1 MSFEPL
7 FMYVP
12 LKILCEA
19 IKTTYR
25 DESGC
30 WAILYD
36 GYIAGDGRQV
46 ICEDSVDALN
56 KVLATVHPVYTPEE
70 EPDFIAGKPNYKKYK
85 NWDTYKVLRM
95 LNID

>member
-1 MSFEPL
+1 
-7 FMYVP
+7 MYVP

-19 IKTTYR
+19 IKLTYR
-25 DESGC
+25 DENGC

-36 GYIAGDGRQV
+36 GYIDGRGRQV
-46 ICEDSVDALN
+46 ICEDSVGALN
-56 KVLATVHPVYTPEE
+56 KTLATVRPVYAPEE
-70 EPDFIAGKPNYKKYK
+70 EPDFIAGKPNYEKYK